1 MGMEKPPR
9 VISQRLQCWLCAI
22 PFFGICIVLLIGFAN
37 IYRYSGGRKYM
48 FCYFFACC
56 LPMLALFAAAACA
69 IWALQGAMGNSVA
82 FAAVAAGI
90 CCVACWCGSF
100 LNVCMHTEQVFAAF
114 ARAGRA
120 AQTGRPAV
128 KGNG

>member
-9 VISQRLQCWLCAI
+9 VISLRLQWWLCAI
-22 PFFGICIVLLIGFAN
+22 PLFGMYAVLFIGFAN

-100 LNVCMHTEQVFAAF
+100 LNVCIQSRFLRRLR
-114 ARAGRA
+114 AREERRRQADLL
-120 AQTGRPAV
+120 
-128 KGNG
+128 

>member
-9 VISQRLQCWLCAI
+9 VISLRLQWWLCAI

-37 IYRYSGGRKYM
+37 IYRYSGGQKYM

-69 IWALQGAMGNSVA
+69 IWALQGAMGKFRRFCGGRGGNML
-82 FAAVAAGI
+82 
-90 CCVACWCGSF
+90 CCLLVRLLF
-100 LNVCMHTEQVFAAF
+100 ERLHTEQVFAAF
-114 ARAGRA
+114 ARTGRA

>member
-9 VISQRLQCWLCAI
+9 VISLRLQWWLCAI

-37 IYRYSGGRKYM
+37 IYRYSGGRKYV

-56 LPMLALFAAAACA
+56 LPMLALF
-69 IWALQGAMGNSVA
+69 
-82 FAAVAAGI
+82 AAGI

-100 LNVCMHTEQVFAAF
+100 LNVCIQSRFLRCLR
-114 ARAGRA
+114 AREERRRQADLL
-120 AQTGRPAV
+120 
-128 KGNG
+128 

>member
-9 VISQRLQCWLCAI
+9 VISLRLQYWLCAI
-22 PFFGICIVLLIGFAN
+22 PFFGMYAVLFIGLAN
-37 IYRYSGGRKYM
+37 VYRYFGGRKYM
-48 FCYFFACC
+48 FCYFFARC

-90 CCVACWCGSF
+90 
-100 LNVCMHTEQVFAAF
+100 
-114 ARAGRA
+114 
-120 AQTGRPAV
+120 
-128 KGNG
+128 